1 MNSEHISEHTSNAER
16 DGADA
21 VLLNFDIDDA
31 AIEIAAT
38 GIGTIPTASVNLVP
52 PNCCNETPAG
62 APR

>member
-1 MNSEHISEHTSNAER
+1 MNSELTREPTSQHAS
-16 DGADA
+16 DDA
-21 VLLNFDIDDA
+21 ALLNFDVDDA
-31 AIEIAAT
+31 AIEIAAA